1 MLPGCL
7 RHRDVRTP
15 VDPCR
20 NSGRLSTRI
29 YRCSSRKRPD
39 RLRNHPQP
47 TVLMPGGHTASETSA
62 GSWKTGGMSTPDST
76 LTLSPDDITAI
87 TGNLDEVAERA
98 RAAAEASGR
107 DGDAVKVMLAT
118 KTQPAWHVRVA
129 LEHGFALSGED
140 ELRESVGQ
148 AAGSPDLAPEA
159 RLRAPLWGNMVSHTV
174 RQASCIQS
182 VDNLPLA
189 EKISSRL

>member
-15 VDPCR
+15 ADPCR

-29 YRCSSRKRPD
+29 YRSSSRKRPD
-39 RLRNHPQP
+39 RVQTHCQP

-107 DGDAVKVMLAT
+107 DGDAGKVMLAT
-118 KTQPAWHVRVA
+118 KTQPAEKIRVA
-129 LEHGFALSGED
+129 HDHGFTLIGENKVQ
-140 ELRESVGQ
+140 EIVGK
-148 AAGSPDLAPEA
+148 A
-159 RLRAPLWGNMVSHTV
+159 
-174 RQASCIQS
+174 
-182 VDNLPLA
+182 
-189 EKISSRL
+189 